1 MTRFLPL
8 ALSLVA
14 GLHILAVS
22 GQESA
27 ASCIGRCT
35 NTIRNN
41 FADLKCPDANA
52 AACFCQNPTFPS
64 AILQCS
70 SHCGATWDMISTY
83 LVGDFCKNQ
92 QLASPTT
99 GSPPSTTSAS
109 PAATTVASTSPA
121 PTTSALPTTSVEV
134 PSTSTS
140 SIAIAPSTSASSV
153 ASLLPSEGGA
163 ASATKSADPSTAGT
177 VPTSSSSSTSSSTAE
192 SASPSATAAE
202 GSASSGLSQAAVAGI
217 GIGVGAAV
225 IAVIGAIICMLLK
238 RRKNKNGRNNDNMEI
253 SKPLPGSGRTYS
265 SRQDN
270 YRGGRDASFE
280 KYNDIEM
287 TSNRYEDMIPRT
299 QPRTMV

>member
-83 LVGDFCKNQ
+83 LVGDFCKK
-92 QLASPTT
+92 
-99 GSPPSTTSAS
+99 
-109 PAATTVASTSPA
+109 
-121 PTTSALPTTSVEV
+121 V